1 MTTARIIT
9 RPQLATALQDQL
21 DRLALTI
28 VPNQWTDDTYT
39 SEDIT
44 ALADAVYDTTGIKT
58 DITPLIETG
67 DIPQESA

>member
-9 RPQLATALQDQL
+9 RPQLTTALQDQL
-21 DRLALTI
+21 DRLALTL

-44 ALADAVYDTTGIKT
+44 ALADAIYDTTGIET

-67 DIPQESA
+67 DIPQEKA